1 MLIKPLPNLIIKK
14 HKHLLNRS
22 LAAPVTVKRDLSSLL
37 VFAPPLLDD
46 LGKTCKSRPTKFFLD
61 LLMPT
66 SRISARFEK
75 AKSETRAALV
85 SYLMVGDPDLET
97 SYQAMCALRDNGA
110 DIIEL
115 GAPFTDPMADGS
127 SIQRAGQRSLKAGTK
142 LADVL
147 ALAKRFRET
156 DQETPL
162 ILMGYANPV
171 HAVGYEG
178 FAQAAAEA
186 GIDGTIIVDLPPE
199 EDLPLREAY
208 AAHDLSVIRLAT
220 PTTDET
226 RMRAVAEGASGFLY
240 FVAVTGVTGAGSADP
255 QAIKANVDMARRVS
269 GLPICVGFGVR
280 TGEQAAAMAEIADGV
295 VVGSAFVDHAAKAAK
310 SGDYAI
316 AATGMGDL
324 AKTLSGAIKSIKR

>member
-1 MLIKPLPNLIIKK
+1 
-14 HKHLLNRS
+14 
-22 LAAPVTVKRDLSSLL
+22 
-37 VFAPPLLDD
+37 
-46 LGKTCKSRPTKFFLD
+46 
-61 LLMPT
+61 MPT
-66 SRISARFEK
+66 SRISARFE
-75 AKSETRAALV
+75 RARDEQRAVLV
-85 SYLMVGDPDLET
+85 SYLMSGDPDLET

-115 GAPFTDPMADGS
+115 GAPFTDPMADGA
-127 SIQRAGQRSLKAGTK
+127 SIQLAGQRSLKAGTT
-142 LADVL
+142 LADVFKL
-147 ALAKRFRET
+147 AARFRET
-156 DQETPL
+156 DTDTPL

-171 HAVGYEG
+171 HAMGYEA
-178 FAQAAAEA
+178 FAATAAKS

-199 EDLPLREAY
+199 EDQPLRDAY
-208 AAHDLSVIRLAT
+208 AAHELSVIRLAT

-226 RMRAVAEGASGFLY
+226 RMKTVAEGASGFLY

-280 TGEQAAAMAEIADGV
+280 TGEQAAAMAEVADGV
-295 VVGSAFVDHAAKAAK
+295 VVGSAFVDHAAKAAD

-324 AKTLSGAIKSIKR
+324 AKMLSGAIKGVTK

>member
-1 MLIKPLPNLIIKK
+1 
-14 HKHLLNRS
+14 
-22 LAAPVTVKRDLSSLL
+22 
-37 VFAPPLLDD
+37 
-46 LGKTCKSRPTKFFLD
+46 
-61 LLMPT
+61 MPT

-75 AKSETRAALV
+75 ANSENRAALV
-85 SYLMVGDPDLET
+85 SYLMAGDPDLEA

-115 GAPFTDPMADGS
+115 GAPFTDPMADGA
-127 SIQRAGQRSLKAGTK
+127 SIQLAGQRSLKAGTK

-147 ALAKRFRET
+147 ALAKRFRES
-156 DQETPL
+156 DAETPL

-171 HAVGYEG
+171 HSMGYET
-178 FAQAAAEA
+178 FAAGLADA

-208 AAHDLSVIRLAT
+208 APYELSVIRLAT
-220 PTTDET
+220 PTTEES
-226 RMRAVAEGASGFLY
+226 RMKTVAAGASGFLY

-255 QAIKANVDMARRVS
+255 QGIKENVDMARRVS

-295 VVGSAFVDHAAKAAK
+295 VVGSAFVDHAAKSAQSGDLSQAAK
-310 SGDYAI
+310 
-316 AATGMGDL
+316 GMGDL
-324 AKTLSGAIKSIKR
+324 AKELSDAIKAVKRL